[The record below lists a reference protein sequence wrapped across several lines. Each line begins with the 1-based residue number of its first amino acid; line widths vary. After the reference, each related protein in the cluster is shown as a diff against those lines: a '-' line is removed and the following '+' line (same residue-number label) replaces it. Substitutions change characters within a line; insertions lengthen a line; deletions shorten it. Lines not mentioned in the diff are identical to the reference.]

1 MKYTPDGWAIQEH
14 ANESV
19 PAAMVNGMKIQRAR
33 MNEHAIL
40 RMPDDMADGFES
52 MKLAIMRNKYDG
64 WREFSEDDTLQ
75 VLWVLM
81 QLAMDKTVVAAKNGR
96 E

>member
-1 MKYTPDGWAIQEH
+1 
-14 ANESV
+14 
-19 PAAMVNGMKIQRAR
+19 

-52 MKLAIMRNKYDG
+52 MNLAIMRNRLDG

-81 QLAMDKTVVAAKNGR
+81 KLAMDKTEASAKNGR
-96 E
+96 ENTED